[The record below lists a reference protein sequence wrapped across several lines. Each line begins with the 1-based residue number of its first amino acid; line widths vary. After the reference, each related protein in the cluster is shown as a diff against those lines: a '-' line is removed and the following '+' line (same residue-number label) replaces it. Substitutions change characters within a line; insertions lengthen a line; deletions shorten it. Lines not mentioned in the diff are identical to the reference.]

1 MVYKMTAKYS
11 LLRQLTVFSFLYNRL
26 RNDIAYVN
34 NGYINDMKII
44 LWHDIKDIY
53 KRYFLSK
60 IDLHLKYENLPS
72 YKSHRSRYY
81 DTRVRY
87 YSKSS

>member
-1 MVYKMTAKYS
+1 MTAKYS
-11 LLRQLTVFSFLYNRL
+11 LLWQLTVYSFLYNPL

-53 KRYFLSK
+53 KRYSISK
-60 IDLHLKYENLPS
+60 TVLHLKYEDLPS
-72 YKSHRSRYY
+72 Y
-81 DTRVRY
+81 
-87 YSKSS
+87 